1 METQTSTG
9 ANAPGNKGGAPQGIG
24 MAVAFD
30 WGLAVQILF
39 TPVYLLLFHSSNT
52 RAISGLDSGISGI
65 LFFIIAL
72 IVACLP
78 ALFGEMIRSGR
89 NWARRIQI
97 VANIV
102 LSLGGLISLVN
113 LYQSARIGN
122 YWPFVTEIILL
133 IFSPLIIWRLSRPVT
148 AQWFKTVTPREARQ
162 RHGGSW
168 IFFIILW
175 ALAGGILQTFA
186 AMR

>member
-1 METQTSTG
+1 METQKSMGTK
-9 ANAPGNKGGAPQGIG
+9 APDNKTTAPQGIG

-39 TPVYLLLFHSSNT
+39 TPVYLLVFHPSNT
-52 RAISGLDSGISGI
+52 RISGI

-78 ALFGEMIRSGR
+78 ALFGEMVRSGR
-89 NWARRIQI
+89 DWARRIQI

-133 IFSPLIIWRLSRPVT
+133 IFSPLIVWRLSRPVT
-148 AQWFKTVTPREARQ
+148 AQWFKTVTTREARR
-162 RHGGSW
+162 RHGGIW

-186 AMR
+186 ALR